1 MEVPPY
7 STLNADVIPTK
18 DFVESIDKHV
28 SKIDTDLIRD
38 IWKTIGV
45 QTSDERVLKVASAM
59 MEAQMLK
66 IVSELKMMNAEAN
79 KQNERTRATGG
90 ASVAGGSAPGGG

>member
-45 QTSDERVLKVASAM
+45 
-59 MEAQMLK
+59 
-66 IVSELKMMNAEAN
+66 
-79 KQNERTRATGG
+79 
-90 ASVAGGSAPGGG
+90 

>member
-7 STLNADVIPTK
+7 STLNADVIPTI
-18 DFVESIDKHV
+18 DFIESIDKHV

-45 QTSDERVLKVASAM
+45 
-59 MEAQMLK
+59 
-66 IVSELKMMNAEAN
+66 
-79 KQNERTRATGG
+79 
-90 ASVAGGSAPGGG
+90 